1 MTSSNALLRP
11 KVSPL
16 RQLAMSPTI
25 AIASMGK
32 KENFFDEGMFLLV
45 RLGLVKGQWCSDELD
60 NKHNNLMMWKHF
72 EGTKYRMGCCCVR
85 FVRALV

>member
-1 MTSSNALLRP
+1 
-11 KVSPL
+11 
-16 RQLAMSPTI
+16 MSPTI

-32 KENFFDEGMFLLV
+32 KEKFWVLPWGWLQNFFDEGMFLLV